1 MSKSEVGRLL
11 EELELRCQAACLGM
25 HGYAMVARHEVISS
39 RFEAIGQCQNEL
51 EKLIG
56 PEEANRTV
64 VLTYMRV
71 MDGEVVDTSV
81 DQRKKLK
88 LVGYQFLESEG
99 IASLEKNKAPL

>member
-1 MSKSEVGRLL
+1 
-11 EELELRCQAACLGM
+11 
-25 HGYAMVARHEVISS
+25 
-39 RFEAIGQCQNEL
+39 
-51 EKLIG
+51 
-56 PEEANRTV
+56 
-64 VLTYMRV
+64 